1 MYRSDK
7 INLNFP
13 TVTAG
18 AACVSLINP
27 LVNNQ
32 VIIKKSAELRF
43 AFMCPQSQLMND
55 FVGNPVKR
63 EIFFIMADDPQ

>member
-1 MYRSDK
+1 MNTALSNK
-7 INLNFP
+7 IIP
-13 TVTAG
+13 SASAG
-18 AACVSLINP
+18 IAAYALFP

-63 EIFFIMADDPQ
+63 EIFFMMADDPQ